1 MVLRLMEAKGKDA
14 WGLLLVLLLGQLVAF
29 SMALSS
35 FTSSLIATLGVDAPL
50 TQSFFAYFLLTLVYV
65 PILLH
70 RRQKLKIPWYWY
82 LALAFIDVQGNY
94 LVVKAYQYSYITS
107 VTLLDC
113 WTVVW
118 VIVLTWYALG
128 TRYSFWQFVGAG
140 TCVAGLGLV
149 LLSDSKSTE
158 AQDASKIPLLGDAL
172 VIAGTVFFA
181 FSNVGEEYCVKKK
194 DRVEVV
200 AMLGLFGLL
209 ICLFAGF
216 AVAIFMFYTI
226 TPFVLK
232 MSGST
237 LFNLSLLTSDMWA
250 VAIRV
255 LFYHQQINWL
265 YYIAF
270 AVVAIGL
277 IIYSLNDHSSDNGAT
292 AITEAAAQYQ
302 QLPGEAGNV
311 SNDIQGRTQQ
321 EEAHGDQERAK
332 EDDVPSLTR
341 ELMHQLHS
349 HSFRIYCWPQF
360 TGQFSCIDN
369 KSYLYHGIGTLPW
382 SSLMFREIGLVAIKA
397 YHYSYITS
405 VNLLNCST
413 NPWVMI
419 LTRFAL
425 GTRYSL
431 WQFVGAGT
439 CMAGLALEYCVKNK
453 DRMEF
458 VAMLGIFGM
467 LIGLFIGFAVASLAF
482 STITPFV
489 LKVNWLYYVAFA
501 VVAIGLV
508 VYTMNESSDGDKA
521 ESMMGTETEY
531 EQLPGEH
538 QEDHSC

>member
-1 MVLRLMEAKGKDA
+1 MVLTLMEAKGKDA

-29 SMALSS
+29 SMAVSS

-65 PILLH
+65 PILLK
-70 RRQKLKIPWYWY
+70 RRQRL
-82 LALAFIDVQGNY
+82 Q
-94 LVVKAYQYSYITS
+94 AYQYSYITS

-118 VIVLTWYALG
+118 VIIFTWYALG

-140 TCVAGLGLV
+140 TCVAGLALV
-149 LLSDSKSTE
+149 FLSDSKSAD
-158 AQDASKIPLLGDAL
+158 AQDPSKIPLLGDAL

-194 DRVEVV
+194 DRVEFI
-200 AMLGLFGLL
+200 AMFALFGLL
-209 ICLFAGF
+209 VSIIQMYPFNKAQFTTLLLCLFAGF
-216 AVAIFMFYTI
+216 AVALFMFYSI

-277 IIYSLNDHSSDNGAT
+277 IIYSLNDHSSDSGTRTT
-292 AITEAAAQYQ
+292 ASTEAAAQYQ
-302 QLPGEAGNV
+302 QLPGEDNSTGIG
-311 SNDIQGRTQQ
+311 SNDSQERKQ
-321 EEAHGDQERAK
+321 EEEIHILGRVMAQTMAWYWYLALAFI
-332 EDDVPSLTR
+332 DVQGNCL
-341 ELMHQLHS
+341 
-349 HSFRIYCWPQF
+349 
-360 TGQFSCIDN
+360 
-369 KSYLYHGIGTLPW
+369 
-382 SSLMFREIGLVAIKA
+382 AIKA

-405 VNLLNCST
+405 VNLLNCWT
-413 NPWVMI
+413 ITWVMI

-431 WQFVGAGT
+431 WKFVGAGT
-439 CMAGLALEYCVKNK
+439 CMTGLALVLLSDSNYSDVQDKRPLMGDALIIVATFCFAFSNVGEEYCVKNK
-453 DRMEF
+453 DRIEF

-467 LIGLFIGFAVASLAF
+467 L
-482 STITPFV
+482 
-489 LKVNWLYYVAFA
+489 VNWLYYLAFA
-501 VVAIGLV
+501 VVAIGLII
-508 VYTMNESSDGDKA
+508 YSINESSDDETA
-521 ESMMGTETEY
+521 ASTMETETQYDY
-531 EQLPGEH
+531 EQLSYE
-538 QEDHSC
+538 